1 MNDLKPYVRTKF
13 EVGGKLTELLFD
25 NLEDFLLVEF
35 LWKTLNSSQGLTTIS
50 LC

>member
-1 MNDLKPYVRTKF
+1 MNDLKLYVQSKF
-13 EVGGKLTELLFD
+13 QVSGTLTEFLFD
-25 NLEDFLLVEF
+25 NLENLLLVEF